1 MDQNNAISFLLID
14 DENFVVIS
22 LRTLIAKAFPD
33 AVIYTATDGIEGW
46 NQIDAKHP
54 LVVICDLGMPVM
66 NGFQLLHKVRENENY
81 SDIYF
86 IILTANTD
94 KSERLRAL
102 DEGADDY
109 IVKPFS
115 ADELMAKLRS
125 ATRYVTLQQRLK
137 EENKLL
143 NDLAAA
149 LEREF
154 HDMTM
159 LAVKFLQARLP
170 ASADMLKKVAEASL
184 WIGKTFGDF
193 DREGLQD
200 LEIAAYLCLVGKI
213 FLPDHLIQLPVMM
226 NGVPNDKL
234 MYQVPVSARE
244 IVSSVGRFKN
254 VGDILYHIFENFDG
268 SGFPKRIQ
276 SWQIPLSS
284 RIIRVALDFE
294 ETRMRTGMKTREVM
308 AMLSREANRLY
319 DHRIVTLMDQY
330 LATASNE
337 SGSSRVTE
345 RAIQLQD
352 LKEGMVLSR
361 DIITNSGMKL
371 VGAGGTLR
379 TNVIEKILTLNTSDP
394 IIGNVYI
401 KV

>member
-1 MDQNNAISFLLID
+1 
-14 DENFVVIS
+14 
-22 LRTLIAKAFPD
+22 
-33 AVIYTATDGIEGW
+33 
-46 NQIDAKHP
+46 
-54 LVVICDLGMPVM
+54 
-66 NGFQLLHKVRENENY
+66 
-81 SDIYF
+81 
-86 IILTANTD
+86 
-94 KSERLRAL
+94 
-102 DEGADDY
+102 
-109 IVKPFS
+109 
-115 ADELMAKLRS
+115 
-125 ATRYVTLQQRLK
+125 
-137 EENKLL
+137 
-143 NDLAAA
+143 
-149 LEREF
+149 
-154 HDMTM
+154 
-159 LAVKFLQARLP
+159 
-170 ASADMLKKVAEASL
+170 
-184 WIGKTFGDF
+184 
-193 DREGLQD
+193 
-200 LEIAAYLCLVGKI
+200 VGKI